1 MKEGLTV
8 AMNKQPQDV
17 ITCEGIKKY
26 IDSEVMSRINIEYL
40 KETESTNDIVKKRAT
55 QGEKE
60 GLLVIAGEQ
69 TSGKGRLG
77 RSFFSPGDTGVYM
90 SLLLRPKIKPSD
102 AVLIT
107 TAAAVSVCEAFEKLG
122 VKNPQIKWV
131 NDIFVNNKK
140 VCGILTEAS
149 FGADINTL
157 DYAVL
162 GVGVNMYEP
171 ENSFPEEIKDIAGA
185 VFSRKSENL
194 RNKFVAYFINS
205 FFDCYENLESKKHC
219 TSYAERC
226 FVIGKDI
233 NVISGDSIK
242 PAKALS
248 VDENCGLLV
257 RFDNGETAVLNS
269 GEISIR
275 TV

>member
-1 MKEGLTV
+1 
-8 AMNKQPQDV
+8 MNKQPQDV

-122 VKNPQIKWV
+122 VKKPQIKLA
-131 NDIFVNNKK
+131 F
-140 VCGILTEAS
+140 TE
-149 FGADINTL
+149 
-157 DYAVL
+157 VL
-162 GVGVNMYEP
+162 
-171 ENSFPEEIKDIAGA
+171 
-185 VFSRKSENL
+185 R
-194 RNKFVAYFINS
+194 
-205 FFDCYENLESKKHC
+205 
-219 TSYAERC
+219 
-226 FVIGKDI
+226 
-233 NVISGDSIK
+233 
-242 PAKALS
+242 
-248 VDENCGLLV
+248 
-257 RFDNGETAVLNS
+257 
-269 GEISIR
+269 
-275 TV
+275 